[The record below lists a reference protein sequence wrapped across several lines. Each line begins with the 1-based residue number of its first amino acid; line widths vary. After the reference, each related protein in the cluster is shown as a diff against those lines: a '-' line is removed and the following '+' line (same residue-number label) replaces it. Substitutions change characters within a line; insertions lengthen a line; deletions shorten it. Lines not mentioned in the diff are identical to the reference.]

1 MNRMS
6 GRKIIFGDGSEI
18 VGGEC
23 GFYSDTLW
31 CYNAGTD
38 VFDVVSLFSEKNKT
52 KKITFIYGDQK
63 NIYEGFTEIIA
74 AIKDY
79 NGVVKIALRE
89 GMNNGS

>member
-1 MNRMS
+1 MS

-18 VGGEC
+18 AGGEC
-23 GFYSDTLW
+23 GFDAGILW
-31 CYNAGTD
+31 CYNVGTD
-38 VFDVVSLFSEKNKT
+38 IFDVTSFFSDKNKT
-52 KKITFIYGDQK
+52 KKIVFIYGDQK
-63 NIYEGFTEIIA
+63 DTYEGFTEILT